1 MVFLLSQVPA
11 EHEQQT
17 KIAVCS
23 HSFTGAGDTTVAPQS
38 IPGDAHG
45 APSLQAMT
53 WINCM
58 VIVEDEEV
66 WDDFCLPTYSGH

>member
-1 MVFLLSQVPA
+1 MVFFLWQVPA
-11 EHEQQT
+11 EQEQQA

-23 HSFTGAGDTTVAPQS
+23 RLFTAADDTTAAPQS
-38 IPGDAHG
+38 TPGDAHG

-66 WDDFCLPTYSGH
+66 CDGIVD